1 MKETPKIRRVKL
13 KTDQDDEFILLGIVS
28 HEPDYKLSL
37 ALNKKLKISLRN
49 RNPVIADSDPDNELI
64 FSRFSDTSA
73 SPELIYDLISNRS
86 GKTYL
91 LKKLRNVDYIFRIY
105 DPENSVKTDDI
116 TVLLREIECVSGVFI
131 LDPATIRDRNL
142 YYLLT

>member
-1 MKETPKIRRVKL
+1 MKETPKIIRVKL
-13 KTDQDDEFILLGIVS
+13 KTERHDEFILLGIVS

-49 RNPVIADSDPDNELI
+49 RNPVITYSGPDNELI
-64 FSRFSDTSA
+64 FSRFSDTSS

-86 GKTYL
+86 GKSYL
-91 LKKLRNVDYIFRIY
+91 LKKLKNVDYIFRIY
-105 DPENSVKTDDI
+105 DPQNSVKTDDI

-131 LDPATIRDRNL
+131 LNPATIRDRNL
-142 YYLLT
+142 YYLLN